1 MTIFVKSALFIKN
14 LYELYFLKNILH
26 VKLLILMYYF
36 IFLTIPSLLGKKKVF
51 FYQKWKQN
59 VINFFKCP
67 CKVELLFL
75 GMLEGTLHLRLHKIN
90 MD

>member
-36 IFLTIPSLLGKKKVF
+36 IFLTIPSLLGKKKGF
-51 FYQKWKQN
+51 FIKNENKMSLTFLN
-59 VINFFKCP
+59 VLAK
-67 CKVELLFL
+67 
-75 GMLEGTLHLRLHKIN
+75 
-90 MD
+90 